1 MIVTRPNRFIAATI
15 ALAVCVPLLNGCGGD
30 EPDPQETAAS
40 ESPQM
45 IEREAPSRRTAVVEA
60 EPEASKDFL
69 VVPDLEGQLEE
80 NGLGLETIIDA
91 SSKDAYAESLR
102 WISQDVSADQY
113 KRLEQSLRY
122 IKAFDSSVLGSEKR
136 FLGTIDGKTG
146 QELIDRASR
155 LIAKRGQ
162 R

>member
-1 MIVTRPNRFIAATI
+1 MTCNKATSLFSVSLSLVFTV
-15 ALAVCVPLLNGCGGD
+15 ALLTGCGGD
-30 EPDPQETAAS
+30 ESTEQETAVS

-45 IEREAPSRRTAVVEA
+45 IQREAPRRTAEVETPA
-60 EPEASKDFL
+60 PESRDFL
-69 VVPDLEGQLEE
+69 VVPDLEGQLAED
-80 NGLGLETIIDA
+80 GLGLETIIDA

-122 IKAFDSSVLGSEKR
+122 IKAFDSSVRGSEKR
-136 FLGTIDGKTG
+136 FLESIDGKTG
-146 QELIDRASR
+146 QEIIDRAGK
-155 LIAKRGQ
+155 LIAER